1 MAIILFIA
9 QAVFSLGTGAL
20 VRAELPIVA
29 PFIVPSA
36 LPTSVSSMY
45 YVNPQPTTE
54 PQLLFMTKS

>member
-36 LPTSVSSMY
+36 LPTSVSMY
-45 YVNPQPTTE
+45 YVNPPPTTE